1 MALFHRTPAALL
13 ALHPTTF
20 AVRTALL
27 LLLGGA
33 AAIAPPAM
41 AQSAQASATR
51 DFQIAAGDLQT
62 ALSSF
67 AVHAGVNIS
76 MQAVQ
81 LAGLRTPGLQGR
93 HSSYQGLQL
102 LLAGSGLEAV
112 DGGNGNFLV
121 RKASAQAGE
130 ATMPAV
136 TINAEAERNSEGTGA
151 YTARKLRSATGLDLS
166 QRHTPQSVSV
176 IGRQQMDDFNLTTLQ
191 DVALATPGIYGK
203 RQGVSD
209 QETTYYARG
218 FALSHVNVDGLPLDV
233 TGFNERNVSADM
245 VMFDRVEVVR
255 GATGLLEG
263 AGAPSGSINMI
274 RKRPTATPL
283 LNVSASLGSWN
294 DRQLTLD
301 ASNALNAS
309 GSVRGRVAASWRD
322 SDSFVDVVNHQNDT
336 VYGIVEADLA
346 PGTTAAVGF
355 SRQRTRT
362 NGMFIGLPTYA
373 DGRHMNL
380 PRSTFLNN
388 ADSFQDRDN
397 DVLFADIEHQFGGGW
412 RARFAATHVK
422 ADSDTRNT
430 TNGRIEGQDFLLSQS
445 ETGWRYGTKQQVA
458 DLRLSGPV
466 NWFGRQHDV
475 IVGAS
480 YRDDSSVAGQ
490 SWEGDTTR
498 VVDIRNWNPYAYRMH
513 SGPVEPYNWGR
524 KTREKGL
531 YAAGNFSLADPVR
544 LVLGARLGWYAQ
556 DVTGWYETAATWRRS
571 LDESAK
577 VTPYAGLVVDIDKR
591 HSAYVSATQIF
602 EPQSSMDFTGNTLP
616 PLKGSN
622 VEAGLK
628 GEYFGGALNA
638 SAALFRI
645 TQSNRAMQD
654 EQHCPSGGG
663 LYCARAAGEVR
674 SDGVDLQIA
683 GSPLPG
689 WQIAGGY
696 TYVLAKYTKDG
707 VASNIGQRI
716 ATDEPKQLFKLHT
729 NVQLDGSL
737 ARWNVGASVMAQ
749 DRMYRREAGYD
760 TSQGTY
766 AVVGLNA
773 GYRISEQLQLRLNI
787 DNLLDRRYYQALG
800 YSWSGGLERYGA
812 PRSVLVSLSYRM

>member
-1 MALFHRTPAALL
+1 MALLYRAPATLM

-20 AVRTALL
+20 VVRAALV
-27 LLLGGA
+27 LLLGGVACLSPATA
-33 AAIAPPAM
+33 AET
-41 AQSAQASATR
+41 AQAPAAR
-51 DFQIAAGDLQT
+51 QFQIVAGDLQT

-67 AVHAGVNIS
+67 AVAAGVNIS
-76 MQAVQ
+76 TQSMQ
-81 LAGLRTPGLQGR
+81 LAGLRTPGLQG
-93 HSSYQGLQL
+93 SYQPYQGLQL
-102 LLAGSGLEAV
+102 LLAGSGMEAV
-112 DGGNGNFLV
+112 DGGNGNFVV
-121 RKASAQAGE
+121 RKASFAQVDT
-130 ATMPAV
+130 TMPAV
-136 TINAEAERNSEGTGA
+136 TINADAERNSEGSGA
-151 YTARKLRSATGLDLS
+151 YTQRSLRTATGLDLS

-176 IGRQQMDDFNLTTLQ
+176 IGRQQMDDFSLTTLQ

-203 RQGVSD
+203 GQGVSD

-218 FALSHVNVDGLPLDV
+218 FALSHVSVDGLPLDV

-245 VMFDRVEVVR
+245 IMFDRVEVVR

-283 LNVSASLGSWN
+283 FNASASLGSWK
-294 DRQLTLD
+294 DRQLTVD
-301 ASNALNAS
+301 ASNALNAT

-322 SDSFVDVVNHQNDT
+322 SDSFVDVVNNKNDT

-346 PGTTAAVGF
+346 PATTAAVGF
-355 SRQRTRT
+355 SRQSTRT
-362 NGMFIGLPTYA
+362 DGLFVGLPSYA

-397 DVLFADIEHQFGGGW
+397 NVLFADIEHHFGGGW
-412 RARFAATHVK
+412 RARFAATHID

-430 TNGRIEGQDFLLSQS
+430 TNDRIDGQDFLLSQS
-445 ETGWRYGTKQQVA
+445 ETGWRYGTKQLVA
-458 DLRLSGPV
+458 DFRVSGPV

-480 YRDDSSVAGQ
+480 YRDDHSVAGQ
-490 SWEGDTTR
+490 SWQGDTTR
-498 VVDIRNWNPYAYRMH
+498 VVDIGNWNPYAYRMH

-571 LDESAK
+571 LDESAR
-577 VTPYAGLVVDIDKR
+577 VTPYAGLVADIDKR
-591 HSAYVSATQIF
+591 HSVYVSGTQIF
-602 EPQSSMDFTGNTLP
+602 EPQSSMDVAGNTLP
-616 PLKGSN
+616 PLEGTN
-622 VEAGLK
+622 YEVGLK
-628 GEYFGGALNA
+628 GEYFGGALNT

-645 TQSNRAMQD
+645 TQTNRAMQD
-654 EQHCPSGGG
+654 QVNCPTGGR
-663 LYCARAAGEVR
+663 LTCSRAAGEVR
-674 SDGVDLQIA
+674 SDGVDLQIS

-696 TYVLAKYTKDG
+696 TYVLAKYTKDD

-716 ATDEPKQLFKLHT
+716 ATDEPKQLFKLYT

-737 ARWNVGASVMAQ
+737 ARWNVGGSVYAQ
-749 DRMYRREAGYD
+749 DRMYRRVTGYN

-766 AVVGLNA
+766 AIVGLNA
-773 GYRISEQLQLRLNI
+773 GYRISDKFQLRVNL
-787 DNLLDRRYYQALG
+787 DNLLDRRYYQSLG

-812 PRSVLVSLSYRM
+812 PRSVMLSLSYKM